1 MDITVSSPGSPG
13 TSFTDN
19 VKEKIL
25 TIFDVLQNNED
36 FASVRDL
43 GTELENHG
51 MNWNYARNILP
62 FLQNCGIVNYQN
74 VAAIENKK
82 FFTNIGNAYVDILRS
97 IKIIKAEE
105 ESNLREEILVKLE
118 KIKEEIYFQCL
129 VIMMKSP
136 D

>member
-43 GTELENHG
+43 GTELE
-51 MNWNYARNILP
+51 
-62 FLQNCGIVNYQN
+62 
-74 VAAIENKK
+74 K
-82 FFTNIGNAYVDILRS
+82 
-97 IKIIKAEE
+97 
-105 ESNLREEILVKLE
+105 
-118 KIKEEIYFQCL
+118 
-129 VIMMKSP
+129 
-136 D
+136 